1 MQPFAPVRL
10 ILELKEAVGPY
21 RSGAQTVE
29 PHGPPGLPYT
39 PDFAE
44 MAGVIRRGAQP
55 SYTAEHDLMTQQV
68 LLEACGM
75 L

>member
-55 SYTAEHDLMTQQV
+55 SCTAEHDLMTQQV